1 MPHSAECWQAAV
13 EACGMHEGE
22 AALVQASLVQEL
34 AASAALWLPSC
45 PTAVLAPLLAARAD
59 LGC

>member
-1 MPHSAECWQAAV
+1 
-13 EACGMHEGE
+13 MHEGE